1 MAELN
6 FGLLTPPG
14 SQSIG
19 NAFVRGQDQARV
31 AQMQDMQMQQTAR
44 KGQMDEL
51 AYKKAL
57 DTESRLNK
65 YYAGIAANG
74 GPKTALEA
82 EQAMFASG
90 DKGLQEIAAKA
101 QMLRL
106 TNERELAQFT
116 LQKQGRPPRLLLR
129 LWRPQLY
136 PSRDRL
142 AQTLQNAEQQIRLR
156 LRRART

>member
-31 AQMQDMQMQQTAR
+31 AQMQDMQMQQATR

-51 AYKKAL
+51 TYKKAL

-74 GPKTALEA
+74 GPKTAIEA
-82 EQAMFASG
+82 ETAMINSG
-90 DKGLQEIAAKA
+90 IPHVADMGAKA
-101 QMLRL
+101 Q
-106 TNERELAQFT
+106 
-116 LQKQGRPPRLLLR
+116 LLR
-129 LWRPQLY
+129 LQNESDLALFTAAKTGPTAAPAVAPMARLY